1 MYLEQLEL
9 KIQVAASIILFVLLS
24 NFIALAQNESDVLAR
39 IGSDKITVEE
49 FQNRFDFMPHLN
61 YSDSNI
67 DSIKKEFLYSLI
79 AEKLWALEANE
90 TLFDTIPV
98 IKNSLK
104 SLEKLFVKDELYKE
118 KVESQIN
125 ISADEIAAGLKRVT
139 RVLNFYI
146 IALSDS
152 ATVFNAYGSLTNGS
166 AFDSIQVQLSIPIKV
181 HSVKYGSLED
191 ETLENILYLLK
202 PGEFTHPYRSGV
214 NWFIFKLVSDEN
226 DNSIDPSKEHARNIV
241 LKKLKD
247 RKSQKIGRAYLNTLF
262 TGKKIEADRNLF
274 NLISDNLLSVIK
286 NRTGVSNIQMGSEI
300 QLLET
305 DIYKA
310 LKLINQSD
318 INSPFIELDPYPAT
332 VSDFLFYAIYQKI
345 YFASLDSLRFKQI
358 LSGVIKKFI
367 EDEMIAREGYRLRL
381 NNLSSVKHDIAIWRG
396 YYLAEVIMNSFSDS
410 IKITDQDVKD
420 YLGTNITNEDGFMI
434 NIAEIF
440 TPSLEDIEHVL
451 DELKSGRDFLE
462 LSEKYNQREWT
473 KRSKG
478 IWGFFDPYKAGEIG
492 RIALEM
498 SVGEVYGP
506 LKVKDGYS
514 IFKLIDQKKNVPA
527 ENKVISADSLKF
539 IKTKLALGKMDEL
552 INKKTVELA
561 NKYRVEI
568 DPNLLSKVEVSP
580 LNTFT
585 YRLIGFGG
593 KIAAFP
599 ITVPMYEWYK
609 DYKIQK
615 EIP

>member
-1 MYLEQLEL
+1 MYLAQIKL
-9 KIQVAASIILFVLLS
+9 KTRTTAVIMLLVLFSTLVS
-24 NFIALAQNESDVLAR
+24 FAQNEHDVLAK
-39 IGSDKITVEE
+39 IGSEKITVEE

-61 YSDSNI
+61 YSNSNI

-90 TLFDTIPV
+90 RLIDTITV

-104 SLEKLFVKDELYKE
+104 SLEKLFVKDEIYKE

-125 ISADEIAAGLKRVT
+125 ISADEIATGLKRVT
-139 RVLNFYI
+139 RILNFYI
-146 IALSDS
+146 IVLSDS
-152 ATVFNAYGSLTNGS
+152 ATIFNAYESLLKGS
-166 AFDSIQVQLSIPIKV
+166 AFDSIQVQLNIPLKV
-181 HSVKYGSLED
+181 HTVKYGSLED
-191 ETLENILYLLK
+191 DNLENTLYSLSL
-202 PGEFTHPYRSGV
+202 GNFTGPYKSGN
-214 NWFIFKLVSDEN
+214 NWFIFKLISDEI

-247 RKSQKIGRAYLNTLF
+247 RKSQNLGRAYLNTLF

-274 NLISDNLLSVIK
+274 NLISNNLLSVIK

-318 INSPFIELDPYPAT
+318 INSPFIEMDQYPAT
-332 VSDFLFYAIYQKI
+332 ASDFLFYAIYQKI

-358 LSGVIKKFI
+358 LSGVVKKFI
-367 EDEMIAREGYRLRL
+367 EDEVIAREGYKLKL

-420 YLGTNITNEDGFMI
+420 YLGTNITNADGFMI

-561 NKYRVEI
+561 EKYKVEI
-568 DPNLLSKVEVSP
+568 NPNLLSKVEVSP
-580 LNTFT
+580 INTFT

-599 ITVPMYEWYK
+599 ITVPMYEWFK
-609 DYKIQK
+609 DYNTKK

>member
-1 MYLEQLEL
+1 
-9 KIQVAASIILFVLLS
+9 
-24 NFIALAQNESDVLAR
+24 
-39 IGSDKITVEE
+39 
-49 FQNRFDFMPHLN
+49 
-61 YSDSNI
+61 
-67 DSIKKEFLYSLI
+67 
-79 AEKLWALEANE
+79 
-90 TLFDTIPV
+90 
-98 IKNSLK
+98 
-104 SLEKLFVKDELYKE
+104 
-118 KVESQIN
+118 
-125 ISADEIAAGLKRVT
+125 
-139 RVLNFYI
+139 
-146 IALSDS
+146 
-152 ATVFNAYGSLTNGS
+152 
-166 AFDSIQVQLSIPIKV
+166 
-181 HSVKYGSLED
+181 
-191 ETLENILYLLK
+191 
-202 PGEFTHPYRSGV
+202 
-214 NWFIFKLVSDEN
+214 
-226 DNSIDPSKEHARNIV
+226 
-241 LKKLKD
+241 
-247 RKSQKIGRAYLNTLF
+247 
-262 TGKKIEADRNLF
+262 
-274 NLISDNLLSVIK
+274 
-286 NRTGVSNIQMGSEI
+286 MGSEI

-318 INSPFIELDPYPAT
+318 INSPFIEMDQYPAT
-332 VSDFLFYAIYQKI
+332 ASDFLFYAIYQKI

-358 LSGVIKKFI
+358 LSGVVKKFI
-367 EDEMIAREGYRLRL
+367 EDEVIAREGYKLKL

-420 YLGTNITNEDGFMI
+420 YLGTNITNADGFMI

>member
-1 MYLEQLEL
+1 MYLAQIKL
-9 KIQVAASIILFVLLS
+9 KTRTTAVIMLLVLFSTLVS
-24 NFIALAQNESDVLAR
+24 FAQNEHDVLAK
-39 IGSDKITVEE
+39 IGSEKITVEE

-61 YSDSNI
+61 YSNSNI

-90 TLFDTIPV
+90 RLIDTITV

-104 SLEKLFVKDELYKE
+104 SLEKLFVKDEIYKE

-125 ISADEIAAGLKRVT
+125 ISADEIATGLKRVT
-139 RVLNFYI
+139 RILNFYI
-146 IALSDS
+146 IVLSDS
-152 ATVFNAYGSLTNGS
+152 ATIFNAYESLLKGS
-166 AFDSIQVQLSIPIKV
+166 AFDSIQVQLNIPLKV
-181 HSVKYGSLED
+181 HTVKYGSLED
-191 ETLENILYLLK
+191 DNLENTLYSLSL
-202 PGEFTHPYRSGV
+202 GNFTGPYKSGN
-214 NWFIFKLVSDEN
+214 NWFIFKLISDEI

-247 RKSQKIGRAYLNTLF
+247 RKSKNLGRAYLNTLF

-274 NLISDNLLSVIK
+274 NLISNNLLSVIK

-318 INSPFIELDPYPAT
+318 INSPFIEMDQYPAT
-332 VSDFLFYAIYQKI
+332 ASDFLFYAIYQKI

-358 LSGVIKKFI
+358 LSGVVKKFI
-367 EDEMIAREGYRLRL
+367 EDEVIAREGYKLKL

-420 YLGTNITNEDGFMI
+420 YLGTNITNADGFMI

-561 NKYRVEI
+561 EKYKVEI
-568 DPNLLSKVEVSP
+568 NPNLLSKVEVSP
-580 LNTFT
+580 INTFT

-599 ITVPMYEWYK
+599 ITVPMYEWFK
-609 DYKIQK
+609 DYNTKK